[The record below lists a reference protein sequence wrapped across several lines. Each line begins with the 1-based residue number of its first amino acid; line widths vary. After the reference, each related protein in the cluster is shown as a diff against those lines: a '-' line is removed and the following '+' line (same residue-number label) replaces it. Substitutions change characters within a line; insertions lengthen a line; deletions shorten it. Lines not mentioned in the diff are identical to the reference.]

1 MSVYV
6 TGPTIRALR
15 EKRGF
20 TQKEL
25 AEKLSVSDKA
35 ISKWETG
42 RGLPDVTLLE
52 PLARTLGVSV
62 AELLSGEC
70 VVNRNRSANLLR
82 SSFYVCPVCGNV
94 LWAAGQ
100 GVFSCCG
107 VTLPPLEPEKPDD
120 EHEILIEKIDGEHYV
135 HVRHPME
142 REHFICFFA
151 YVTTDRVELVRL
163 YPEMEAETRFRMS
176 GPGRLYACCNRHGL
190 FEVKIG

>member
-1 MSVYV
+1 MLLDKIGSYWD
-6 TGPTIRALR
+6 TRAAGYSATIQKQLENGEAAVFRALLR
-15 EKRGF
+15 EGAPRGETLKCLDIGCGPGF
-20 TQKEL
+20 FSILL
-25 AEKLSVSDKA
+25 AKA
-35 ISKWETG
+35 G
-42 RGLPDVTLLE
+42 CRVV
-52 PLARTLGVSV
+52 GVD
-62 AELLSGEC
+62 G
-70 VVNRNRSANLLR
+70 SAGMLR
-82 SSFYVCPVCGNV
+82 HASQN
-94 LWAAGQ
+94 AAGQ